1 MRISKQAKQETDC
14 RILKA
19 AEKLFLSKGYE
30 DTTTR
35 DIASSAGIATGTL
48 FNYYKTKES
57 LAMRLVY
64 NAMLQGQ
71 EDFTGRTSGEE
82 EIGEEI
88 FMIMTGELRHLRPY
102 RSFIG
107 PVLESGLSLFIK
119 NSSSSLGESVRLQH
133 LHKIEEIVNRHGC
146 FEVPFEV
153 AASLYWS
160 LYLGILAHWC
170 RDESENQEE
179 TLALIDYSIS
189 MFTRT
194 MNYDVIGEERK

>member
-1 MRISKQAKQETDC
+1 MRISKQAKQQTDS

-88 FMIMTGELRHLRPY
+88 FMIMTGELRHHCGDRPVTLLPLHFHTG
-102 RSFIG
+102 RFQTKIRD
-107 PVLESGLSLFIK
+107 P
-119 NSSSSLGESVRLQH
+119 LGQPE
-133 LHKIEEIVNRHGC
+133 
-146 FEVPFEV
+146 
-153 AASLYWS
+153 
-160 LYLGILAHWC
+160 
-170 RDESENQEE
+170 
-179 TLALIDYSIS
+179 
-189 MFTRT
+189 
-194 MNYDVIGEERK
+194 

>member
-1 MRISKQAKQETDC
+1 MRISKKAKQETDC

-71 EDFTGRTSGEE
+71 EDFTGRKSGEE

-88 FMIMTGELRHLRPY
+88 FMIMTGELRRLRPY

-119 NSSSSLGESVRLQH
+119 NSSSSLGESLRLQH

-170 RDESENQEE
+170 RDESDRIARAIC
-179 TLALIDYSIS
+179 TRDRSRSVSAGGPIYSPRS
-189 MFTRT
+189 AGSR
-194 MNYDVIGEERK
+194 

>member
-57 LAMRLVY
+57 LAMRLVSQ
-64 NAMLQGQ
+64 AMLHGQ
-71 EDFTGRTSGEE
+71 DDFAGRRSGEE
-82 EIGEEI
+82 DIGEEI
-88 FMIMTGELRHLRPY
+88 FMIMTAELRRLLPY

-107 PVLESGLSLFIK
+107 PVLESGLSLFVK
-119 NSSSSLGESVRLQH
+119 DSPNETGEKIRLQH
-133 LHKIEEIVNRHGC
+133 LIRIEGIVIRHGFC
-146 FEVPFEV
+146 AVPFEV

-170 RDESENQEE
+170 RDESEHQEE
-179 TLALIDYSIS
+179 TLALIDYTIS
-189 MFTRT
+189 LFTRT
-194 MNYDVIGEERK
+194 MNYDVIGEEKK